1 MQTRVGVH
9 QLAAY
14 HSPLNF
20 HDPLSFHPERWLPE
34 EYNDSSSPFH
44 DDRRDVHKPFSY
56 GRRDCIGRNLAFL
69 EMRLIIALLVWNFD
83 LELGEGM
90 DGWEKQKIFGLW
102 EKPPLK
108 VHIRKREQK
117 EGSE

>member
-1 MQTRVGVH
+1 M
-9 QLAAY
+9 
-14 HSPLNF
+14 
-20 HDPLSFHPERWLPE
+20 
-34 EYNDSSSPFH
+34 
-44 DDRRDVHKPFSY
+44 
-56 GRRDCIGRNLAFL
+56 

-108 VHIRKREQK
+108 VHIRKRERK